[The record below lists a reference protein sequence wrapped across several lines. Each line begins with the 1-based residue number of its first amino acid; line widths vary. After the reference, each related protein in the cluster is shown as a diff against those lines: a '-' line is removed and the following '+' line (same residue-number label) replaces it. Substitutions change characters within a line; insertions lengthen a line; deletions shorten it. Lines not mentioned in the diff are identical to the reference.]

1 MNIFGVTGT
10 LSSISGGILY
20 RKEFSEAN
28 TSGSN
33 GYVTVDWTINGR
45 IIYIHMDT
53 SETTMETYLV
63 PTWFPDVGYYH
74 SSNTNQLP
82 SWTNLT
88 TLSKWT
94 PYSDASYPTY
104 LELSS
109 DYTTFSCRSRISS
122 TSTLYVDIVY
132 IV

>member
-33 GYVTVDWTINGR
+33 GYVTVDGTINGR
-45 IIYIHMDT
+45 IICIHMDT
-53 SETTMETYLV
+53 NETTMATYLA
-63 PTWFPDVGYYH
+63 PTWFPGVGYYH